1 MVCFIVNKK
10 KPRVADGDQ
19 YSKDEIIDKRGESID
34 RLSEEEWKKEYL
46 SFFLSP
52 VTNVEQHISVLNV
65 VDFFMDIFSRQTVTP
80 IILFPKLRDKTFTY
94 NIVVRVKVKWICR

>member
-1 MVCFIVNKK
+1 
-10 KPRVADGDQ
+10 
-19 YSKDEIIDKRGESID
+19 
-34 RLSEEEWKKEYL
+34 
-46 SFFLSP
+46 
-52 VTNVEQHISVLNV
+52 V